1 MLRKAWFVAIFLAG
15 FTVLGCRQPCFLSE
29 TDYLDAHGRV
39 IPANLECD
47 PQVSTVPSRGSVAAP
62 TTVDETDRQ
71 IRYLS
76 LREAIAT
83 ALENGT
89 VGVQNAA
96 TPGTGVDNLGAFAG
110 TTVQSADAIRVLAID
125 PAVVANNIELSL
137 AKFDVQWNTSL
148 TWNWTEIPLGTSPTT
163 FLNGT
168 AGGGGATGGSTGTGT
183 RTLENTAASTLLFST
198 GLVKPL
204 PTGGVAGIT
213 FNLNSAW
220 NTPPSIF
227 NPAVQP
233 SVQFVFEQPLLQGFG
248 IEINQL
254 RDTHPGG
261 TILPFG
267 VGGFG
272 EGVLIT
278 RIRRD
283 EQRAEF
289 ERNLNFMLLNVEAA
303 YWNLYGAYYQLYA
316 REEAMRYAFESWRT
330 TDILFRG
337 GKAAEQD
344 VAQTRVQYEQFRSQR
359 MTALGQVLENE
370 RQLRGLM
377 GLKLEDGQRLV
388 PTDTPTLTAYQPDWH
403 ASLDQALAQR
413 PELVLAR
420 NDLKFRQLD
429 LIRQRN
435 NLLPDLRF
443 VATDTLHSVG
453 SQIDEG
459 PVPANALHELVSD
472 PFNNFTL
479 GLQLSVPLGYRA
491 ANVAV
496 RNAQLNLKRSY
507 ISLKNEEDKAERFLG
522 LAYRQVIEFEHQIQI
537 NQAALRAATI
547 QLERRFDLIRQGR
560 AAAFGAEL
568 ILAEQNWS
576 TSAFALYQS
585 IAQYNNA
592 LATLDFARGAI
603 MERDSI
609 YISDGPLPRCAQ
621 MRAVEHERER
631 TAALVLR
638 ERKQCVDPAEPAKTG
653 PVVPRIALDASISL
667 PALLEGR
674 NPVPDVIE
682 SGTKP

>member
-1 MLRKAWFVAIFLAG
+1 L
-15 FTVLGCRQPCFLSE
+15 TE
-29 TDYLDAHGRV
+29 TDYLDAHGRG

-47 PQVSTVPSRGSVAAP
+47 PKASTIPARGTVGTP
-62 TTVDETDRQ
+62 TTVDETQRE

-76 LREAIAT
+76 LREAIAV

-89 VGVQNAA
+89 VGVQTAV
-96 TPGTGVDNLGAFAG
+96 TPGTASDTLGGFAG
-110 TTVQSADAIRVLAID
+110 TTVQSSDAIRVLAID

-137 AKFDVQWNTSL
+137 AKFDVQWNTAL
-148 TWNWTEIPLGTSPTT
+148 TWNWAETPLGTSPTT
-163 FLNGT
+163 FL
-168 AGGGGATGGSTGTGT
+168 AGGSTGSAGSTG
-183 RTLENTAASTLLFST
+183 LANTATNTLNFTS

-213 FNLNSAW
+213 FGLSSAW
-220 NTPPSIF
+220 NTPASAI

-254 RDTHPGG
+254 RDGHPGS
-261 TILPFG
+261 IVSPFST
-267 VGGFG
+267 GGFG
-272 EGVLIT
+272 EGVLIS

-289 ERNLNFMLLNVEAA
+289 ERNLNFLLLNVEGA

-316 REEAMRYAFESWRT
+316 REEAMRYAFESWRV

-337 GKAAEQD
+337 GRAAEQD
-344 VAQTRVQYEQFRSQR
+344 VAQTRVQYETFRSQR
-359 MTALGQVLENE
+359 LTALGQVLENE
-370 RQLRGLM
+370 RQLRSLM
-377 GLKLEDGQRLV
+377 GLKIEDGQRLV
-388 PTDTPTLTAYQPDWH
+388 PTDKPTLIAYQPDWH
-403 ASLDQALAQR
+403 TSLDEALAQR
-413 PELVLAR
+413 PELVIAR
-420 NDLKFRQLD
+420 QDLKFRQLD

-443 VATDTLHSVG
+443 VGTDTLHSVG

-459 PVPANALHELVSD
+459 SVPQNALHQLASD

-479 GLQLSVPLGYRA
+479 GLQMSVPLGYRA

-507 ISLKNEEDKAERFLG
+507 INLKTEEDKAERFLG

-537 NQAALRAATI
+537 NQAELQAATI
-547 QLERRFDLIRQGR
+547 QLERKFDLIRQGR
-560 AAAFGAEL
+560 SPAFGADL
-568 ILAEQNWS
+568 ILAEQSWS
-576 TSAFALYQS
+576 TSAAALYAT

-592 LATLDFARGAI
+592 LATLDFARGQI

-631 TAALVLR
+631 TAALVLC
-638 ERKQCVDPAEPAKTG
+638 ERKQCVDPVAREAEAAKAG
-653 PVVPRIALDASISL
+653 PVVPSFPLDATISL

-674 NPVPDVIE
+674 PPLPDIVE
-682 SGTKP
+682 SGNKP